1 MDSKT
6 FTDNISR
13 DTGIA
18 PGKVESL
25 LKGMGEILTEMSE
38 ELSLV
43 SLPRFGT
50 FQAIKEDERVD
61 VDLSTGRRILLPPF
75 IHLEFNASGA
85 LRNSIASGKKGG
97 QR

>member
-13 DTGIA
+13 DSGIA
-18 PGKVESL
+18 PEQVRSL

-38 ELSLV
+38 ELCLV

-50 FQAIKEDERVD
+50 FQAVKEDERVD

-75 IHLEFNASGA
+75 IHLEFTASGA
-85 LRNSIASGKKGG
+85 LRNALASAKKGG
-97 QR
+97 KR